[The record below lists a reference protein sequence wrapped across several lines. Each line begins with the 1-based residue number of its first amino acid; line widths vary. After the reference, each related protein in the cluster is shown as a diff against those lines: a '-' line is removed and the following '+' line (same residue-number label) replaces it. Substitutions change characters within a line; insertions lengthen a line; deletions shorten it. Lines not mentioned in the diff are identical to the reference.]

1 MSHSDRERE
10 IPVPSALA
18 RACADSPC
26 SASRR
31 WLPSIAQ
38 AISELRPPTG
48 GLPPTAAASD
58 RRRRSLY
65 TLVPFQLFAPSSP
78 SPNELFGSRPSRSC
92 DWSRKVGAALAV
104 LGAHQPDEHARQ

>member
-48 GLPPTAAASD
+48 GLPPTAAASA
-58 RRRRSLY
+58 RRRRPPPPPDPSAVP
-65 TLVPFQLFAPSSP
+65 TIRAKSSEAHTGDLVP
-78 SPNELFGSRPSRSC
+78 ESRRV
-92 DWSRKVGAALAV
+92 WRIKLER
-104 LGAHQPDEHARQ
+104 H